1 VVLQRSQEGFMKYKM
16 IVVFTI
22 FSFLVGCAGNQI
34 SEAEK
39 RQLEREQA
47 QAQKAEA
54 EKSHRELDRET
65 R

>member
-1 VVLQRSQEGFMKYKM
+1 MKYKM